1 MTEEGVVATGEEIPT
16 DADQDEMEETLTL
29 DQRKEELKK
38 SRWNVFLWLGI
49 AVLMFTFA
57 LFPMPFNV
65 PYDDI
70 QHSAEK
76 DIGLVWGPSLP
87 GEDLFDAPL
96 HLDVTAS
103 NPPTEHG
110 VLIEAY
116 VIKADDCGQQL
127 GPLVLEAKG
136 GTNHSHQYLI
146 MDSTPVVGQEHTFKF
161 SVDPGQ
167 YCVIV
172 QYVNEDLTAN
182 DDAGNSLS
190 VKGKVWP
197 NQVFGGVLGIICL
210 SLSAFAF
217 LGAQKHGAHV
227 KQILENGDES
237 TEDKV
242 LASLTEARVAAGPTV
257 PPSAGP
263 TGPPSAGP
271 TGPPS
276 AGPTGPPNAE
286 PSAAAQVVEVP
297 VTQTPEEPA
306 VEPATAPVSTPTELP
321 AATTVSTE
329 AIFEPAEGGYFY
341 KKLPDG
347 SYEQTVYVQN
357 SDGSYVPHEG

>member
-1 MTEEGVVATGEEIPT
+1 MTEEGVVATGEKIPT
-16 DADQDEMEETLTL
+16 DTDQDEVEEALTL
-29 DQRKEELKK
+29 DQRQEELKK

-57 LFPMPFNV
+57 LFPMPFHV
-65 PYDDI
+65 DYDDI
-70 QHSAEK
+70 QHSAKK
-76 DIGLVWGPSLP
+76 DIGLIWGPSLP
-87 GEDLFDAPL
+87 GEDLFDVPL
-96 HLDVTAS
+96 HLDVAAS
-103 NPPTEHG
+103 SPPPDTG

-116 VIKADDCGQQL
+116 VIKEDNCQQQL
-127 GPLVLEAKG
+127 GTFAAEAKA
-136 GTNHSHQYLI
+136 GTNHAYQHQTI
-146 MDSTPVVGQEHTFKF
+146 SAPVAGQEYTFKF

-167 YCVIV
+167 YCVII
-172 QYVNEDLTAN
+172 QYVDAN
-182 DDAGNSLS
+182 GDPIKNVGNSLS
-190 VKGKVWP
+190 VKGKIWP

-217 LGAQKHGAHV
+217 FGAQKHGAHV

-242 LASLTEARVAAGPTV
+242 LASLTDARVAAGPTGG
-257 PPSAGP
+257 PPSAGGP
-263 TGPPSAGP
+263 TGPPEAGP
-271 TGPPS
+271 SDDPHH
-276 AGPTGPPNAE
+276 A
-286 PSAAAQVVEVP
+286 VETP
-297 VTQTPEEPA
+297 VTQAPEEL
-306 VEPATAPVSTPTELP
+306 VTASISTPTETP
-321 AATTVSTE
+321 AVTVASAE

>member
-87 GEDLFDAPL
+87 GEDLFDVPL

-242 LASLTEARVAAGPTV
+242 LASLTEARVAAGPT
-257 PPSAGP
+257 
-263 TGPPSAGP
+263 
-271 TGPPS
+271 GPPS

-297 VTQTPEEPA
+297 VTQAPEEPA

-321 AATTVSTE
+321 AATTVPTE